1 MKYLTI
7 DSFNKV
13 PITKN
18 NLILCDID
26 DTLITTKTI
35 YLKPKS
41 PESNKPNIKLDIPIY
56 LDKNG
61 FKNLLQRLKDTES
74 KLFFITARNEK
85 SIKFT
90 NEQFKLLN
98 IDTNNYPIFYCG
110 ETDKSIIVNQFI
122 DTTTYDNIIFIDD
135 LTYNLRK
142 MKKNFGEKVNCFL
155 FKKSI

>member
-41 PESNKPNIKLDIPIY
+41 PESNKPNIKL
-56 LDKNG
+56 
-61 FKNLLQRLKDTES
+61 LLS
-74 KLFFITARNEK
+74 
-85 SIKFT
+85 
-90 NEQFKLLN
+90 
-98 IDTNNYPIFYCG
+98 
-110 ETDKSIIVNQFI
+110 
-122 DTTTYDNIIFIDD
+122 
-135 LTYNLRK
+135 
-142 MKKNFGEKVNCFL
+142 
-155 FKKSI
+155 